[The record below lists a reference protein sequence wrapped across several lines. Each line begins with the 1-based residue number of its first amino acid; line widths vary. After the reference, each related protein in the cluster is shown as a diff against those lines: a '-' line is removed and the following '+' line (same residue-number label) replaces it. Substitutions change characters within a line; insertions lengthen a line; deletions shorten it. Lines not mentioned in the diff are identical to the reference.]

1 MKIGVSSGNFHTLP
15 VWGVNFEEA
24 RSYGF
29 EAIDYQDICSVEGLL
44 TRTEEEHIARM
55 KEEKARADAAG
66 VEIYQVHGP
75 WPTDD
80 KTEESRARML
90 AAMKRGIFCASLLG
104 ASCYVIHPLM
114 PCGWGEDDAPLA
126 RELTK
131 NVLIELSEV
140 AKPCGITVCLE
151 NMPFTA
157 HKLSTVEE
165 TAALV
170 REIDRENVA
179 VCLDTGH
186 ANFFGTKGGD
196 MVRLCGDKLACLHVH
211 DNPGYADFHAIPF
224 TRGNIDWRGFRD
236 ALKEI
241 GYKAPLVLETNIRD
255 DMPEK
260 GRRLALSL
268 MYETAIAIDYERN

>member
-1 MKIGVSSGNFHTLP
+1 MKIGIGSQIFHTLP
-15 VWGVNFEEA
+15 VRGVNFEEA

-29 EAIDYQDICSVEGLL
+29 EVIDYQDICSVEGLL
-44 TRTEEEHIARM
+44 TRTKEDHIARM
-55 KEEKARADAAG
+55 TAEKARADAAG

-80 KTEESRARML
+80 KTAESRERML

-131 NVLIELSEV
+131 KVLIALSDE
-140 AKPCGITVCLE
+140 AKPYGITVCLE

-165 TAALV
+165 TVALV
-170 REIDRENVA
+170 REINRENVA

-186 ANFFGTKGGD
+186 ANFFGTKGAD

-224 TRGNIDWRGFRD
+224 TRGNIDWAGFRA

-241 GYKAPLVLETNIRD
+241 GYTKPLVLETSIRN
-255 DMPEK
+255 DMPPK
-260 GRRLALSL
+260 GRPLALSL
-268 MYETAIAIDYERN
+268 MYEAAVALDHERD